1 LSLAQFEP
9 ARYDDP
15 KLRQFAAEQVEV
27 TTDAALS
34 GVQAIVTADMTDGR
48 TLTLRCDHP
57 RGSAENPLTR
67 AQIEAKFRTYATAR
81 LPKLRVEQIIDA
93 ISQLET
99 LPSATT
105 LMELLRTSTGNK
117 DAQRL
122 RKTAA
127 A

>member
-1 LSLAQFEP
+1 
-9 ARYDDP
+9 
-15 KLRQFAAEQVEV
+15 V
-27 TTDAALS
+27 TTDPALS